1 MIEHKRFNCIET
13 VEFILWNFLSVF
25 LVSFRFYFKDNESK
39 AEKLSVSRFTPN
51 PTSMGMPPMTD
62 MMQQHHQQQPTDMTD
77 INMIG
82 KCDSDL
88 MGVPKKKRGRPKKVR
103 GEGEEHVKISVPRR
117 TQNPAQDNDLMSD
130 GTPKKKRGRPKKM
143 KMDGMDGSCLP
154 TKLPA
159 NSANIESIINE
170 TALDS
175 ERSMFAT
182 SLNQPTQQS
191 CQPQK
196 ISSSQKQPQQQQQQ
210 QQQSINMFSQMSGN
224 GAMNMNGNMPCS
236 MNGNFSSMQQTPFQ
250 SLEHQQQQQTN
261 ASDSPQQYSHSNLS
275 SEISAAISSAEHL
288 NSTAG
293 NGDTNSPSSNSQSI
307 APADF
312 ETPECVHSD
321 NWNDHNTFNVA
332 QQVCFLLI

>member
-1 MIEHKRFNCIET
+1 
-13 VEFILWNFLSVF
+13 
-25 LVSFRFYFKDNESK
+25 
-39 AEKLSVSRFTPN
+39 
-51 PTSMGMPPMTD
+51 MTD
-62 MMQQHHQQQPTDMTD
+62 MLQQHHQPTDLTD
-77 INMIG
+77 ISMIG

-103 GEGEEHVKISVPRR
+103 GEGEDHVKISVPRR
-117 TQNPAQDNDLMSD
+117 TQNQAQDNDLMSD

-175 ERSMFAT
+175 DRSMFAT
-182 SLNQPTQQS
+182 SLIQPTQQP

-196 ISSSQKQPQQQQQQ
+196 VPSSQKQPQQQQQ
-210 QQQSINMFSQMSGN
+210 SMNMFSQMSAN
-224 GAMNMNGNMPCS
+224 AAMNMNGNMPCS

-250 SLEHQQQQQTN
+250 SHEHQQQQTN

-275 SEISAAISSAEHL
+275 SEISAAISTAAEHL
-288 NSTAG
+288 NATAG

-312 ETPECVHSD
+312 ETPECVHND
-321 NWNDHNTFNVA
+321 NWNDHNTFNVS
-332 QQVCFLLI
+332 QQVCAD